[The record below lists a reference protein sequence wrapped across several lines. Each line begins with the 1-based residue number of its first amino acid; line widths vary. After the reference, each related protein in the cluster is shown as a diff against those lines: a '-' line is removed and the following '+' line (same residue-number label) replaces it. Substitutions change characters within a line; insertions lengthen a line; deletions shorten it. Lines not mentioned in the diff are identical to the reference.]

1 MMTTT
6 QRDEHLRRIAPHG
19 GRATADKYPSHHF
32 RAIGKAGAQATIQKH
47 GYGYLAGILKAKGW
61 QGRRQESLVHD
72 LAVGA
77 VYAEWSFER

>member
-1 MMTTT
+1 MTTT

-32 RAIGKAGAQATIQKH
+32 RAIGKAGAQATIRRY

-61 QGRRQESLVHD
+61 RGRRTESLAHD
-72 LAVGA
+72 LAAGA
-77 VYAEWSFER
+77 IYAQMEF